1 MENQIKLIQ
10 QAINNNNLLV
20 WNDPDPIKRND
31 YTISY
36 IEKLDEDHDEHTP
49 ILIKYNNGKSEAEVF
64 AHEILILNK

>member
-1 MENQIKLIQ
+1 MENQIKLIK
-10 QAINNNNLLV
+10 QAINNNKLLA
-20 WNDPDPIKRND
+20 WNDPDPIKGND

-36 IEKLDEDHDEHTP
+36 IEKLDEDHDEYTP